1 MRQELGLRLWLLA
14 CWASSGEMET
24 IAVFTVE
31 FLQLLLSS
39 CTKQIPNNRETT
51 VETEGNI
58 YTALSLENKNCESI
72 LIFLVSRLT
81 VCNLTQQKVKKT

>member
-1 MRQELGLRLWLLA
+1 MRQELRLRLWLLA

-39 CTKQIPNNRETT
+39 RTKQIPNNRETT
-51 VETEGNI
+51 VENEGNI

-81 VCNLTQQKVKKT
+81 VCNLAQQKVKKT